1 MTEAKGKFSV
11 NFPKLAKK
19 VTNSFILQTL
29 LSLLTER
36 EQLAIQLV
44 SSDFQRA
51 VEKQM
56 KPVEIKS
63 VNCVKFFNQ
72 IKKS

>member
-1 MTEAKGKFSV
+1 M
-11 NFPKLAKK
+11 
-19 VTNSFILQTL
+19 TNSFILQTL
-29 LSLLTER
+29 FSMLTER